1 MKDMSV
7 FDTIFKLKT
16 TDLNTEKFNLLMEV
30 THHKMTT
37 AEVEKIYHFMDS
49 KIIKAMPRNVQIIEA
64 MQLLDN
70 TKGEWLTKDEKES
83 FVAGVW
89 MFDTLDT
96 TQKKNVNYLNLE
108 QLKYVKQT
116 VLGDQF
122 KAARNGEYYENLKE
136 YMYKY

>member
-1 MKDMSV
+1 
-7 FDTIFKLKT
+7 
-16 TDLNTEKFNLLMEV
+16 
-30 THHKMTT
+30 
-37 AEVEKIYHFMDS
+37 MDS

-96 TQKKNVNYLNLE
+96 TQKKNLNYLNLE
-108 QLKYVKQT
+108 QLKYVKQA

-122 KAARNGEYYENLKE
+122 RAARNGEYYENLKE

>member
-1 MKDMSV
+1 MSI
-7 FDTIFKLKT
+7 FDSIFKLKT
-16 TDLNTEKFNLLMEV
+16 VDVNAEKINLLMEV
-30 THHKMTT
+30 THNKLST

-108 QLKYVKQT
+108 QLKYVKQA